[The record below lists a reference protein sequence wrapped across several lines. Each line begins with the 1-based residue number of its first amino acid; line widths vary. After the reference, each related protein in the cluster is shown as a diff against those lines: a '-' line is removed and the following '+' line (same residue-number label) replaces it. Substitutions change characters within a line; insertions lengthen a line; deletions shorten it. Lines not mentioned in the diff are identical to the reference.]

1 VKKLGKHT
9 LTLIILISAIAVIAS
24 YLSVTA
30 TKNKL
35 KNQLLQDAKIA
46 SESIN
51 PGRLKELTGTEND
64 IGKPDYERLKV
75 QLESIR
81 KSHEQCKFLYLL
93 GRKKDGTV
101 FFFLDSQSPESEDYA
116 PPGLVYQEVSD
127 EYLEVFEKEKSLTVG
142 PIRDRWGKL
151 YTSLI
156 PVKNPD
162 NAELMAVLGMDMTA
176 NNWNK
181 LIFYDLAKVLG
192 IVILIV
198 FLVYYVQQVRYLK
211 SQKEAER
218 RIKESEEKFRNIYN
232 SANDAIF
239 IHEFESGKIVDV
251 NETMLKM
258 YGYSSKSEVVGSR
271 VDFFSPDSG
280 FYTIEHAREWRDK
293 AVKSAKPQIF
303 EWRAKRKDGS
313 LFWVEVNLDIVKIL
327 NVRRVLIIARDITYR
342 KKTEH
347 DLKMVADRYQSLF
360 EQAADGILTGNSKGI
375 ITKANQ
381 SICEISGYKRSE
393 LEGNNISMLFSEE
406 SLNEKP
412 FRYDLVE
419 AGETVLNEREM
430 VRKDGS
436 RITIEMNTK
445 KVGEEILQA
454 YIRDITERKKAQDL
468 LSEKNKQLSEAQS
481 KLTESNQK
489 LRKINEELTLQKQEL
504 LKAKARAEESDRL
517 KTAFL
522 ANMSHE
528 IRTPMNG
535 IVGFAQILLEQ
546 DYTQQELKKFL
557 QTIYSQS
564 YHLMKIIDD
573 VIDIAKIEAN
583 ELSINKEFFN
593 LNDLFDELYENS
605 QVAMAS
611 KSGKVQLVVSD
622 EFEDE
627 KNKIYSDPVRLKQ
640 VFTNLLDNAYKFTEE
655 GMIEMGYKHYGDKKL
670 LFYVKDSGTGIP
682 QEKTE
687 EIFQRFRQGDESLTS
702 QYEGTGLGLSISRG
716 IINLLGGEIWAEA
729 NKDKGSVFYFTI
741 PYNKDWID
749 QRNNISTKKSLE
761 PKWDKKTILLVEDD
775 YASRLFM
782 DKLLAPTKVKMITS
796 ENGQQALDIFK
807 QEHKIDLILMDIRL
821 PDINGLEV
829 TKQIRK
835 LNKKIPIIAQT
846 AHAMGNDRKKC
857 LDAGANEYISKPID
871 IDKLLFLID
880 RYF

>member
-9 LTLIILISAIAVIAS
+9 LTLIILISVIAIIAT
-24 YLSVTA
+24 YLSVSV

-35 KNQLLQDAKIA
+35 KNQLLQDARIA

-101 FFFLDSQSPESEDYA
+101 FFFLDSQSPESDDYA

-142 PIRDRWGKL
+142 PIHDRWGKL

-156 PVKNPD
+156 PIKDPD

-198 FLVYYVQQVRYLK
+198 VLVYYVQQVRYLK

-239 IHEFESGKIVDV
+239 IHEFESGKIIDV

-258 YGYSSKSEVVGSR
+258 YGYSSKDEVLGRR
-271 VDFFSPDSG
+271 VDYFSPDSG
-280 FYTIEHAREWRDK
+280 IYTIEYAREWRDK
-293 AVKSAKPQIF
+293 AVKSAKSQIF
-303 EWRAKRKDGS
+303 EWRAKRKDGN

-327 NVRRVLIIARDITYR
+327 NVKRVLIIARDITYR

-375 ITKANQ
+375 ITKANK
-381 SICEISGYKRSE
+381 SICEISGYERSE
-393 LEGNNISMLFSEE
+393 LEGNNISMLFTEE
-406 SLNEKP
+406 TLKEKP

-419 AGETVLNEREM
+419 SGETVLNEREM

-445 KVGEEILQA
+445 KVGEDILQA

-564 YHLMKIIDD
+564 HHLMKIIDD

-583 ELSINKEFFN
+583 ELSINKEFFD
-593 LNDLFDELYENS
+593 LNDLFDELYENTR
-605 QVAMAS
+605 VAMAS
-611 KSGKVQLVVSD
+611 KNNKVQLVVSD
-622 EFEDE
+622 ELDD
-627 KNKIYSDPVRLKQ
+627 KKSKIYSDPVRLKQ

-655 GMIEMGYKHYGDKKL
+655 GMIEMGYNHYDDKKL

-749 QRNNISTKKSLE
+749 QTDKISTKKSLR

-782 DKLLAPTKVKMITS
+782 DKLLAPTQVKMITS
-796 ENGQQALDIFK
+796 ETGQQALDIFK

-857 LDAGANEYISKPID
+857 FDAGANEYISKPID